1 MPGFFHVNLAENNPT
16 NNKIISWTRIHYTDP
31 NESVDDRTVALE
43 FNVGGWMRFSNRAYP
58 YYNLTNKAP
67 QTIVNTGWDPPGDD
81 PQFPYI
87 NQMTYFDGQPLSSRD
102 EDYQQIAV
110 DFFADFVLSI
120 YLVRRYYDVEPI
132 PEVLEILDGNMPET
146 PEDVAKIICANPALL
161 RNIRFQEET
170 FNPAMLSDGARQ
182 AILNLLES
190 ADTIESYLGS
200 PEAFLLSS
208 NVDLGEN
215 ESQALVRAAKE
226 KPDLVRAAF
235 DSVELGRAKGDGNT
249 YILLG
254 INFETN
260 TPDQQSLDWLIEQ
273 LGDFQ
278 RENGFTPSFGFFVT
292 DAQTRH
298 HVVLG
303 PKVTEREI
311 RYLTV
316 FGHNLID
323 RREGGRIGRIY
334 GDNKRPNNPDNPAQA
349 E

>member
-1 MPGFFHVNLAENNPT
+1 MPGFFHVTLAEPNAT
-16 NNKIISWTRIHYTDP
+16 NNRIVNWTRGKDGD
-31 NESVDDRTVALE
+31 NDRIVALN
-43 FNVGGWMRFSNRAYP
+43 FNVGGWMRFSNQAFDE
-58 YYNLTNKAP
+58 NKLTNPATV
-67 QTIVNTGWDPPGDD
+67 TIVNTAWDPPGEN

-87 NQMTYFDGQPLSSRD
+87 NQMTYFDGQPLSSRE

-120 YLVRRYYDVEPI
+120 YLVRRYYDVEPTS
-132 PEVLEILDGNMPET
+132 EVLKVLEGKMPES
-146 PEDVAKIICANPALL
+146 PEDVAKILCTNPALL

-170 FNPAMLSDGARQ
+170 FDSAMLSDGARQ

-235 DSVELGRAKGDGNT
+235 DGVELGRAKGDGNT

-316 FGHNLID
+316 FGHNFID